1 MITLHEYNSSQW
13 SPVPAEGMGLTPRG
27 ADVVSS
33 SPELRLLSERSSP
46 LREELVETV
55 TYMYHKR
62 RSAIGWMDG
71 WIYYR
76 VLVLPLLVPDS

>member
-1 MITLHEYNSSQW
+1 MSTTRLQW
-13 SPVPAEGMGLTPRG
+13 SPVPAEGIGLTPLG

-55 TYMYHKR
+55 TYMYYK
-62 RSAIGWMDG
+62 RSAMDG

-76 VLVLPLLVPDS
+76 VLV